1 MLRTLMTHLSLGG
14 EGEVIFSRN
23 EWQQGQ
29 YKHSGRT
36 PLHHISPGMWKIN
49 LYLQI
54 LFLLFLQLPNVV
66 LLKYFF
72 FPKSFDPQHTLVSLL
87 LILSKPFRT
96 EKPVLLTGQ
105 WMFLY
110 FSMSD
115 LLKSVLLK
123 NILCMLKSLWCKITV
138 ILRSWWCTTEFREGS
153 VPSSSD
159 RKSKSSHLWSYF

>member
-1 MLRTLMTHLSLGG
+1 MLRTLMTHFSLGG

-36 PLHHISPGMWKIN
+36 LLHHISQGMWKIN

-72 FPKSFDPQHTLVSLL
+72 FPKSFDP
-87 LILSKPFRT
+87 
-96 EKPVLLTGQ
+96 
-105 WMFLY
+105 
-110 FSMSD
+110 
-115 LLKSVLLK
+115 
-123 NILCMLKSLWCKITV
+123 
-138 ILRSWWCTTEFREGS
+138 
-153 VPSSSD
+153 
-159 RKSKSSHLWSYF
+159 